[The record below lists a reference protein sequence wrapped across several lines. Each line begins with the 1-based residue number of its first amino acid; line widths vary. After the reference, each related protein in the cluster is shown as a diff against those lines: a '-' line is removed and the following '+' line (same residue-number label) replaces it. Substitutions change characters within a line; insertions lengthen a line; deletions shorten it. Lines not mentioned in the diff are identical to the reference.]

1 VKPPQLVYRPAFVL
15 VDGAAPAHP
24 EGFVGVDLDRL
35 IASRL
40 LVQANSGGGKSW
52 AVRQLLEETY
62 SQLQHLVIDPEGEFS
77 TLREKFGYV
86 LAAPKDGDVV
96 ATPATAKLLCRRLLE
111 LNASAVIDI
120 YELSVKERSEFV
132 RRFLAE
138 LIALPR
144 NLWRPLL
151 VVIDEA
157 HTFAPEAGKGE
168 SVATSAV
175 IDLVTKGRK
184 RGFCAVLAT
193 QRIAKLNK
201 DAAADLNNKLVGFT
215 SFDIDVKRAG
225 DDLGFDKDGRQA
237 LKQLKPGEFFAYG
250 PAISPVVTRV
260 RTADRLQTTH
270 PEMATIGGAASTA
283 LIPTPAAV
291 AALVA
296 QLGDLPKEAE
306 AEARSIEELQARVRQ
321 LEKELRA
328 KPVTGPDPGEV
339 AAWRDRATTAEAAL
353 GAERN
358 RVSGTVARDAH
369 TIKRLRQTIE
379 DLMKFVVQINAENFT
394 TKVGDLVDA
403 EAMKNAIEGAVA
415 QAAKLIEA
423 NLDSRNRRLEALQR
437 EGAQLLN
444 RLTEALEED
453 VVNVAVSVTHNE
465 PFSVRGGWRAA
476 RGAAPAVTSELPE
489 TAIRRGRGEYG
500 NGNGGAP
507 TTIDKTVQGAH
518 GKILGALALLETLGM
533 TPVTKLVCAVY
544 AGYSIGGTFA
554 NYLGALN
561 SRGLICYPRAGY
573 VALTDAGRDAAP
585 SAPAFR
591 SLADLHAL
599 AIERAG
605 GASGRILERLLQ
617 RYPESISKPGLAAAT
632 NYSIGGTFANYLGR
646 LRTLGFVTYPDRG
659 LIRASDVLFPPGLD

>member
-1 VKPPQLVYRPAFVL
+1 VKPPQLVYRTTPIL
-15 VDGAAPAHP
+15 VDGGAHP

-138 LIALPR
+138 LIAVPR

-328 KPVTGPDPGEV
+328 KPRV
-339 AAWRDRATTAEAAL
+339 AADPDVIAGWKRTVEDLSNRLASQDRALNATREAL
-353 GAERN
+353 
-358 RVSGTVARDAH
+358 
-369 TIKRLRQTIE
+369 K
-379 DLMKFVVQINAENFT
+379 
-394 TKVGDLVDA
+394 
-403 EAMKNAIEGAVA
+403 AISA
-415 QAAKLIEA
+415 QAASAAEVDGVPL
-423 NLDSRNRRLEALQR
+423 S
-437 EGAQLLN
+437 
-444 RLTEALEED
+444 
-453 VVNVAVSVTHNE
+453 VAVARLRETITVPAAPN
-465 PFSVRGGWRAA
+465 GGWRDA
-476 RGAAPAVTSELPE
+476 RGAAPALTSEAPE
-489 TAIRRGRGEYG
+489 TAIRRGRGDYG

-561 SRGLICYPRAGY
+561 SRGLICYPRAGF